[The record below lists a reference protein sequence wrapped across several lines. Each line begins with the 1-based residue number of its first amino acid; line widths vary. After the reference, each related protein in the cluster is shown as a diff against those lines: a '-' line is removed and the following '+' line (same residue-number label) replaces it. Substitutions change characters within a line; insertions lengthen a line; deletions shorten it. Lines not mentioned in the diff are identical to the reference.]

1 MNNRDTHFELIP
13 GKSFTKSE
21 LIKRINLMGTE
32 CGPSMGPKS
41 FYNQL
46 YDRLVHS
53 PEKQKMII
61 DKLLADNQRSLSMK
75 RTLKEAPQESLNLK
89 TTMLNDYEK
98 NEETGRKGYEEI
110 PPYQKYNYNT
120 NHNTLGNYEPSNN
133 IIQTNVEF
141 NNYSNTNKDY
151 TPTPDF
157 NQQHAEE
164 LHNEYTNNKFTLLPG
179 RKVPNSTNNNPLS
192 TNSYKQFKEDKE
204 EIINTSKPQDII
216 NPYNQQQQSQVSK
229 KPSSAFMN
237 PSQLPR
243 KSNTYTESN
252 NQEGIYISSSI
263 NPNQIKRKTSQT
275 IPIRE
280 FNPTPIEEE
289 ESNIYFS
296 EKQTDSSNLNLLYT
310 GATSVLGLFILFIVI
325 YTFFKKETPAF
336 LFLLNP
342 IVLLRDFFIPSLGR
356 WGRRIFIDY
365 LWLTI
370 LVVIFSAI
378 SCAIYFKKKKQRIL
392 NEIFQDIK
400 QTLMSMNDDEEGL
413 PENEIIN
420 KYSMYYQIS
429 REVFEREY
437 MPILRDMRRRDINL
451 KLADGLVEGRKQV
464 FWYWNK

>member
-1 MNNRDTHFELIP
+1 
-13 GKSFTKSE
+13 
-21 LIKRINLMGTE
+21 
-32 CGPSMGPKS
+32 
-41 FYNQL
+41 
-46 YDRLVHS
+46 
-53 PEKQKMII
+53 
-61 DKLLADNQRSLSMK
+61 
-75 RTLKEAPQESLNLK
+75 
-89 TTMLNDYEK
+89 
-98 NEETGRKGYEEI
+98 
-110 PPYQKYNYNT
+110 
-120 NHNTLGNYEPSNN
+120 
-133 IIQTNVEF
+133 
-141 NNYSNTNKDY
+141 
-151 TPTPDF
+151 
-157 NQQHAEE
+157 
-164 LHNEYTNNKFTLLPG
+164 
-179 RKVPNSTNNNPLS
+179 
-192 TNSYKQFKEDKE
+192 
-204 EIINTSKPQDII
+204 
-216 NPYNQQQQSQVSK
+216 
-229 KPSSAFMN
+229 MN

-243 KSNTYTESN
+243 KSNIYTESN

-370 LVVIFSAI
+370 LVVIISAI